1 VQGFRRRFG
10 KITATLEPVEATL
23 IADLVA
29 QVRELLAGRR
39 QDRPD
44 DPLATLTGMSV
55 GPADRPQDPALARLL
70 PDFHADD
77 ADLSSGLRQLREPEL
92 IAAKDSAAV
101 GLLDSLPRGGG
112 TVRLDQ
118 QQATSWMT
126 ALNDVRLALSERLR
140 ITSDDA
146 AENPP
151 AEVLADPDG
160 QAAGMWAT
168 YRWLSMVLD
177 SLVTA
182 AMK

>member
-1 VQGFRRRFG
+1 MQEFRRRFG
-10 KITATLEPVEATL
+10 KITATLEPVEATV

-39 QDRPD
+39 QVRPD
-44 DPLATLTGMSV
+44 DPLVAFTGMSV

-77 ADLSSGLRQLREPEL
+77 AELSSGLRQLREPEL
-92 IAAKDSAAV
+92 VAAKDSAAV
-101 GLLDSLPRGGG
+101 VLLDSLPRGGG

-126 ALNDVRLALSERLR
+126 ALNDVRLALSERLQ

-160 QAAGMWAT
+160 PAAGMWAT